1 MTDIY
6 IRILLHIMRVFI
18 LSAAPQAE
26 PQPEPEPSVSAST
39 VSVSEGVPPGG
50 ELMAVGVAAVQ
61 DVNAQ
66 VLDAYIPWLYTVRLS
81 CN

>member
-1 MTDIY
+1 M
-6 IRILLHIMRVFI
+6 RILTE
-18 LSAAPQAE
+18 APQAE
-26 PQPEPEPSVSAST
+26 PQPEPEPSVS

-66 VLDAYIPWLYTVRLS
+66 VLDAYIPWLYTVRLFLQLELIANP
-81 CN
+81 CHD